1 LYETSRLLGLPH
13 GFFANWDALDTLNA
27 TDIDLLVLPS
37 TEGLAPEKLQ
47 KLRELYRAG
56 VALYA
61 VSRVDGLED
70 IFGVEYAPET
80 QKIYQVSVNGETEA
94 VYPYQES
101 ALYRA
106 AGADCLMTA
115 AEMPAV
121 LQKGRA
127 ALLNVPCRSIGRTY
141 FYRKDDNGRDSNSKL
156 LRRVVSEVLNDLSV
170 PLAKSDG
177 CGITLFR
184 DTEGRDML
192 LAIDYSRHDES
203 EIDRVNEYTVHLNS
217 TSYTTAIAIDGKPLR
232 RLISSEGILEG
243 IVVGLR
249 QHESALIQLK

>member
-1 LYETSRLLGLPH
+1 
-13 GFFANWDALDTLNA
+13 
-27 TDIDLLVLPS
+27 
-37 TEGLAPEKLQ
+37 
-47 KLRELYRAG
+47 
-56 VALYA
+56 
-61 VSRVDGLED
+61 
-70 IFGVEYAPET
+70 
-80 QKIYQVSVNGETEA
+80 
-94 VYPYQES
+94 
-101 ALYRA
+101 
-106 AGADCLMTA
+106 MTA

-156 LRRVVSEVLNDLSV
+156 LRRVVSEVLKDLSV
-170 PLAKSDG
+170 PLAKADG